1 VHPETALWV
10 DGRLFVSDIGEF
22 NKRDGKVYVR
32 KERPEGLGILWGI
45 SLCCGCG

>member
-1 VHPETALWV
+1 MFLVSFFVHPETALWV
-10 DGRLFVSDIGEF
+10 DGKF

-45 SLCCGCG
+45 PLRRECG